1 MAILNSVSY
10 LPSLILPKKAETLRR
25 PNNTLRLVLFSFS
38 QLTSTIRYELQH
50 PSVTGSNYGDRIC
63 PKFRPYFYTNIEIN
77 KPLKL
82 KYIIET
88 DM

>member
-1 MAILNSVSY
+1 MGFNSAFKG
-10 LPSLILPKKAETLRR
+10 LILPGKSRDITTSKYTTTGVF
-25 PNNTLRLVLFSFS
+25 PFF
-38 QLTSTIRYELQH
+38 QLTSNIRYELQH
-50 PSVTGSNYGDRIC
+50 SSVTGSNYGDRIC
-63 PKFRPYFYTNIEIN
+63 PKFRPYFYTNNEIN